1 MAPVFD
7 RSGPVED
14 RPYAYRSP
22 LTLLSGISAF
32 ATPSAVVLLPPVSV
46 PPAALPPLELT
57 VVIPCLNEA
66 LTIAGCVKEAIDA
79 MIAND
84 IPGEV
89 VVADNGSTD
98 GSQKLATEA
107 GARVVPIAKK
117 GYGNA
122 LRGGI
127 EAARGRFILMGDAD
141 GSYNFGHLPR
151 FVERLR
157 AGADLVM
164 GNRFLGGIEP
174 GAMPWKNRHIGNPL
188 LSFIGR
194 LFFRTPIG
202 DFHCGIRAFSAD
214 AYRRMDLRTTG
225 MELASE
231 MVIKSVLFEQR
242 VEEVPTVL
250 RRDGRDRPPH
260 LRPWRDGWRH
270 LRFMLL
276 FSPRWLFWYP
286 GIALMMTG
294 ALLGGALVR
303 GPLPLGRVVLDV
315 HTLLFAAVAVL
326 IGFQAASFA
335 VLSKFFTIRAGLR
348 LPQEGFEDWFRHL
361 TLESGLISGA
371 VLVVT
376 GFAFSL
382 WAVFTWSDRSFGPL
396 QPAETLRWVIPGAL
410 CLVLGCQMILSSF
423 FLGVLRLDTRPDPA

>member
-1 MAPVFD
+1 M
-7 RSGPVED
+7 GPTFSIVTIPEKQSD
-14 RPYAYRSP
+14 HSP
-22 LTLLSGISAF
+22 EI
-32 ATPSAVVLLPPVSV
+32 
-46 PPAALPPLELT
+46 T

-66 LTIAGCVKEAIDA
+66 LTLAGCVREALDA
-79 MIAND
+79 MAAAN
-84 IPGEV
+84 IEGEV

-98 GSQKLATEA
+98 GSQDIAVQN
-107 GARVVPIAKK
+107 GARVVPVAIK

-127 EAARGRFILMGDAD
+127 AAARGNFILMGDAD
-141 GSYNFGHLPR
+141 GSYNFAHLPR

-174 GAMPWKNRHIGNPL
+174 GAMPWKNRHIGNPI

-194 LFFRTPIG
+194 LFFNTGIG
-202 DFHCGIRAFSAD
+202 DFHCGLRGFTKE
-214 AYRRMDLRTTG
+214 AYRKMDLRTTG

-231 MVIKSVLFEQR
+231 IVIKSVLFGMR

-250 RRDGRDRPPH
+250 RKDGRDRPPH

-286 GIALMMTG
+286 GIVLMALG
-294 ALLGGALVR
+294 IVVGGVLVQ
-303 GPLPLGRVVLDV
+303 GPLPLGRITLDV

-326 IGFQAASFA
+326 IGFQAVSFA
-335 VLSKFFTIRAGLR
+335 VLSKFFAVHAGLYR
-348 LPQEGFEDWFRHL
+348 AEQSFQTWFRYL
-361 TLESGLISGA
+361 TLETGLISGSVLILAGLTLSIGA
-371 VLVVT
+371 VWFWGDQ
-376 GFAFSL
+376 GF
-382 WAVFTWSDRSFGPL
+382 GHL
-396 QPAETLRWVIPGAL
+396 QPTETLRLVIPGAL
-410 CLVLGCQMILSSF
+410 SLILGCQMILTSF
-423 FLGVLRLDTRPDPA
+423 FLGVLQLDTRSDLS

>member
-1 MAPVFD
+1 
-7 RSGPVED
+7 
-14 RPYAYRSP
+14 
-22 LTLLSGISAF
+22 
-32 ATPSAVVLLPPVSV
+32 
-46 PPAALPPLELT
+46 LELT
-57 VVIPCLNEA
+57 VVIPCLNES
-66 LTIAGCVKEAIDA
+66 LTIRGCVREALDA
-79 MIAND
+79 MHASGIA
-84 IPGEV
+84 GEV
-89 VVADNGSTD
+89 LVADNGSTD
-98 GSQKLATEA
+98 GSQELATRA
-107 GARVVPIAKK
+107 GARVVPIAAK

-127 EAARGRFILMGDAD
+127 EAAAGRFVLMGDAD
-141 GSYNFGHLPR
+141 GSYDFGHLPR

-194 LFFRTPIG
+194 LFFRTSIS
-202 DFHCGIRAFSAD
+202 DFHCGLRAFSAE

-231 MVIKSVLFEQR
+231 MVIKSVLLGLR

-286 GIALMMTG
+286 GILLMTAGMILG
-294 ALLGGALVR
+294 AVLVQ
-303 GPLPLGRVVLDV
+303 GPLPLGRVTLDV

-335 VLSKFFTIRAGLR
+335 VLSKYFTIRAGLR
-348 LPQEGFEDWFRHL
+348 LPQAGFEGWFRHV
-361 TLESGLISGA
+361 TLESGLISGSL
-371 VLVVT
+371 LVAAGLALSV
-376 GFAFSL
+376 
-382 WAVFTWSDRSFGPL
+382 WAVFIWSGKGFGGL
-396 QPAETLRWVIPGAL
+396 QPAETLRWVIPGVL

-423 FLGVLRLDTRPDPA
+423 FLGVLRLDTRPGQA

>member
-1 MAPVFD
+1 MTA
-7 RSGPVED
+7 
-14 RPYAYRSP
+14 
-22 LTLLSGISAF
+22 
-32 ATPSAVVLLPPVSV
+32 VLLRRVSV
-46 PPAALPPLELT
+46 PSPAASALELS

-66 LTIAGCVKEAIDA
+66 LTIAGCVREAMGA
-79 MIAND
+79 LAASGIA
-84 IPGEV
+84 GEV

-98 GSQKLATEA
+98 GSQALATAE
-107 GARVVPIAKK
+107 GARVVPIATK

-127 EAARGRFILMGDAD
+127 AAARGRYILMGDAD
-141 GSYNFGHLPR
+141 GSYDFSHLPR

-174 GAMPWKNRHIGNPL
+174 GAMPWKNKHIGNPV
-188 LSFIGR
+188 LSFVGR

-202 DFHCGIRAFSAD
+202 DFHCGLRAFSAE

-231 MVIKSVLFEQR
+231 MVIKSVLFGLR

-250 RRDGRDRPPH
+250 RKDGRDRPPH

-286 GIALMMTG
+286 GILLMSVGIILG
-294 ALLGGALVR
+294 AVLVQ
-303 GPLPLGRVVLDV
+303 GPLPLGRVTLDI

-348 LPQEGFEDWFRHL
+348 SPQAGFEDWFRHL
-361 TLESGLISGA
+361 TLESGLITGA
-371 VLVVT
+371 VLVAA
-376 GFAFSL
+376 GLGLSL
-382 WAVFTWSDRSFGPL
+382 SAVSIWGGHSFGPL
-396 QPAETLRWVIPGAL
+396 LQTGETLRRVIPGAL

-423 FLGVLRLDTRPDPA
+423 FLGVLRLDTRPGET

>member
-1 MAPVFD
+1 MSPAPD
-7 RSGPVED
+7 
-14 RPYAYRSP
+14 
-22 LTLLSGISAF
+22 
-32 ATPSAVVLLPPVSV
+32 PSASI
-46 PPAALPPLELT
+46 ELS

-66 LTIAGCVKEAIDA
+66 RTIVGCIREALDA
-79 MIAND
+79 LAANA
-84 IPGEV
+84 ISGEV

-98 GSQKLATEA
+98 GSQQLATDA
-107 GARVVPIAKK
+107 GARVVPITTK

-127 EAARGRFILMGDAD
+127 AAARGRYLIMGDAD
-141 GSYNFGHLPR
+141 GSYNFAHLPR

-157 AGADLVM
+157 AGADVVM

-174 GAMPWKNRHIGNPL
+174 GAMPWKNRHIGNPI

-194 LFFRTPIG
+194 LFFRTRIG
-202 DFHCGIRAFSAD
+202 DFHCGLRAFSAE
-214 AYRRMDLRTTG
+214 AYRQMDLRTTG

-231 MVIKSVLFEQR
+231 MVIKAELFGLR

-250 RRDGRDRPPH
+250 RKDGRDRPPH

-286 GIALMMTG
+286 GILLMAAGTIIGG
-294 ALLGGALVR
+294 ALLP

-335 VLSKFFTIRAGLR
+335 VLSKFFAIRAGLR
-348 LPQEGFEDWFRHL
+348 RPQVGFDDWFRHL
-361 TLESGLISGA
+361 TLESGLITGGVLVAAGLVLSLGA
-371 VLVVT
+371 VRFWSGQ
-376 GFAFSL
+376 GF
-382 WAVFTWSDRSFGPL
+382 GQL
-396 QPAETLRWVIPGAL
+396 QPTQTLRWVIPGAL

-423 FLGVLRLDTRPDPA
+423 FLGVLRLDTRPDPT

>member
-1 MAPVFD
+1 MA
-7 RSGPVED
+7 GPV
-14 RPYAYRSP
+14 A
-22 LTLLSGISAF
+22 
-32 ATPSAVVLLPPVSV
+32 LLPGVSAL
-46 PPAALPPLELT
+46 PSPAAAPLELT

-66 LTIAGCVKEAIDA
+66 RTITGCVREAMDALAASGIAG
-79 MIAND
+79 
-84 IPGEV
+84 EV
-89 VVADNGSTD
+89 LVADNGSTD
-98 GSQKLATEA
+98 GSPELATEA
-107 GARVVPIAKK
+107 GARVVPIAIK

-127 EAARGRFILMGDAD
+127 MAARGRFILMGDAD
-141 GSYNFGHLPR
+141 GSYDFSHLPR

-164 GNRFLGGIEP
+164 GNRFLGGIAP
-174 GAMPWKNRHIGNPL
+174 GAMPWKNRHIGNPV

-194 LFFRTPIG
+194 LFFRTGIG
-202 DFHCGIRAFSAD
+202 DFHCGMRAFTAV

-231 MVIKSVLFEQR
+231 IVIKSVLFGLR

-250 RRDGRDRPPH
+250 RKDDRDRPPH

-286 GIALMMTG
+286 GVLLMSAGFVTG
-294 ALLGGALVR
+294 SVLVR
-303 GPLPLGRVVLDV
+303 GPLPLGRITLDV

-335 VLSKFFTIRAGLR
+335 VLSKFVAARAGLR
-348 LPQEGFEDWFRHL
+348 RPEAAFENWFRHI
-361 TLESGLISGA
+361 TLESGLVTGSLLVATGLALSIGA
-371 VLVVT
+371 VGIWGGH
-376 GFAFSL
+376 GF
-382 WAVFTWSDRSFGPL
+382 GQL

-410 CLVLGCQMILSSF
+410 CLVLGSEVILTSF
-423 FLGVLRLDTRPDPA
+423 FLGVLRLDTRTDAA

>member
-1 MAPVFD
+1 MTSQID
-7 RSGPVED
+7 
-14 RPYAYRSP
+14 
-22 LTLLSGISAF
+22 T
-32 ATPSAVVLLPPVSV
+32 
-46 PPAALPPLELT
+46 LELT

-66 LTIAGCVKEAIDA
+66 LTIEGCVREALDA
-79 MIAND
+79 MHANA
-84 IPGEV
+84 IQGEV

-98 GSQKLATEA
+98 GSQEIATKA
-107 GARVVPIAKK
+107 GARVVPIAVK

-127 EAARGRFILMGDAD
+127 AAARGRYILMGDAD
-141 GSYNFGHLPR
+141 GSYAFSHLPR

-194 LFFRTPIG
+194 LFFKTSIG
-202 DFHCGIRAFSAD
+202 DFHCGLRAFSAD

-231 MVIKSVLFEQR
+231 IVIKSVLFGMR

-250 RRDGRDRPPH
+250 RKDGRDRPPH

-276 FSPRWLFWYP
+276 FSPRWLFLYP
-286 GIALMMTG
+286 GLLLMIIGLVVGG
-294 ALLGGALVR
+294 ALLR
-303 GPLPLGRVVLDV
+303 GPVSIGQVTLDV

-326 IGFQAASFA
+326 VGFQAVSFA
-335 VLSKFFTIRAGLR
+335 GLSKFFAIHAGLR
-348 LPQEGFEDWFRHL
+348 QSEASFASWFRYL
-361 TLESGLISGA
+361 TLESGLIAGGA
-371 VLVVT
+371 LLFGGLGLSIYAVCFWGGQ
-376 GFAFSL
+376 GF
-382 WAVFTWSDRSFGPL
+382 GGL
-396 QPAETLRWVIPGAL
+396 QPSEMLRLVIPGAL
-410 CLVLGCQMILSSF
+410 CLVLGCQMILTSF
-423 FLGVLRLDTRPDPA
+423 LLGVLRLDTRQDLT

>member
-1 MAPVFD
+1 MP
-7 RSGPVED
+7 GP
-14 RPYAYRSP
+14 
-22 LTLLSGISAF
+22 
-32 ATPSAVVLLPPVSV
+32 VVLLRAVSA
-46 PPAALPPLELT
+46 PSPATPALELT

-66 LTIAGCVKEAIDA
+66 LTIAGCVREAMDA
-79 MIAND
+79 LAASGIA
-84 IPGEV
+84 GEV

-98 GSQKLATEA
+98 GSQALATAA
-107 GARVVPIAKK
+107 GARVVPIAPK

-127 EAARGRFILMGDAD
+127 AAARGRYIIMGDAD
-141 GSYNFGHLPR
+141 GSYDFSHLPR

-174 GAMPWKNRHIGNPL
+174 GAMPWKNKHIGNPL

-194 LFFRTPIG
+194 LFFRAPIG
-202 DFHCGIRAFSAD
+202 DFHCGLRAFSAD

-231 MVIKSVLFEQR
+231 MVIKSVLFGLR

-250 RRDGRDRPPH
+250 RKDGRDRPPH

-286 GIALMMTG
+286 GILLMTAGIILG
-294 ALLGGALVR
+294 AVLVQ
-303 GPLPLGRVVLDV
+303 GPLPLGRITLDV

-335 VLSKFFTIRAGLR
+335 VLSKFFAIRAGLR
-348 LPQEGFEDWFRHL
+348 LPQAGFEGWFRHV
-361 TLESGLISGA
+361 TLESGLVSGA
-371 VLVVT
+371 VLVAAGLSLSLGAVSVWGGH
-376 GFAFSL
+376 GF
-382 WAVFTWSDRSFGPL
+382 GQL
-396 QPAETLRWVIPGAL
+396 QPSETLRLVIPGAL

-423 FLGVLRLDTRPDPA
+423 FLGVLRLDTRPDQA

>member
-1 MAPVFD
+1 
-7 RSGPVED
+7 
-14 RPYAYRSP
+14 
-22 LTLLSGISAF
+22 
-32 ATPSAVVLLPPVSV
+32 
-46 PPAALPPLELT
+46 LT

-66 LTIAGCVKEAIDA
+66 LTIAGCVREAMGA
-79 MIAND
+79 LAASGIA
-84 IPGEV
+84 GEV

-98 GSQKLATEA
+98 GSQALATAE
-107 GARVVPIAKK
+107 GARVVPIAIK

-127 EAARGRFILMGDAD
+127 AAARGKYIIMGDAD
-141 GSYNFGHLPR
+141 GSYDFSHLPR

-164 GNRFLGGIEP
+164 GNRFLGGIQP
-174 GAMPWKNRHIGNPL
+174 GAMPWKNRHIGNPV
-188 LSFIGR
+188 LSFVGR
-194 LFFRTPIG
+194 LFFGTPIG
-202 DFHCGIRAFSAD
+202 DFHCGLRAFSAD

-231 MVIKSVLFEQR
+231 MVIKSVLFGLR

-250 RRDGRDRPPH
+250 RKDGRDRPPH

-286 GIALMMTG
+286 GILLMTVGIILG
-294 ALLGGALVR
+294 AVLVQ
-303 GPLPLGRVVLDV
+303 GPLPLGRITLDV

-335 VLSKFFTIRAGLR
+335 VLSKFFAIHAGLR
-348 LPQEGFEDWFRHL
+348 LPQAGFEDWFRHI

-371 VLVVT
+371 VLVAAGLALSV
-376 GFAFSL
+376 
-382 WAVFTWSDRSFGPL
+382 WAVFLWSGHGFGQL
-396 QPAETLRWVIPGAL
+396 QPAQTLRWVIPGAL

-423 FLGVLRLDTRPDPA
+423 FLGVLRLDTRPGET

>member
-1 MAPVFD
+1 M
-7 RSGPVED
+7 
-14 RPYAYRSP
+14 
-22 LTLLSGISAF
+22 
-32 ATPSAVVLLPPVSV
+32 
-46 PPAALPPLELT
+46 
-57 VVIPCLNEA
+57 VIPCLNEA
-66 LTIAGCVKEAIDA
+66 LTIRGCVREALDA
-79 MIAND
+79 MAAAGIA
-84 IPGEV
+84 GEV

-98 GSQKLATEA
+98 GSQAIATEA
-107 GARVVPIAKK
+107 GARVVPIAAK

-127 EAARGRFILMGDAD
+127 EAAAGRFVLMGDAD
-141 GSYNFGHLPR
+141 GSYNFAHLPR

-174 GAMPWKNRHIGNPL
+174 GAMPWKNRHIGNPT

-202 DFHCGIRAFSAD
+202 DFHCGLRAFSAE

-231 MVIKSVLFEQR
+231 MVIKSVLLGLR
-242 VEEVPTVL
+242 LEEVPTVL
-250 RRDGRDRPPH
+250 RKDGRDRPPH

-286 GIALMMTG
+286 GVLLMTSGTILG
-294 ALLGGALVR
+294 AALVQ
-303 GPLPLGRVVLDV
+303 GPLPLGRVTLDV

-348 LPQEGFEDWFRHL
+348 LPQAGFEGWFRHV
-361 TLESGLISGA
+361 TLESGLISGLL
-371 VLVVT
+371 LVTAGLALSV
-376 GFAFSL
+376 
-382 WAVFTWSDRSFGPL
+382 WAVFIWSGKGFGGL

-410 CLVLGCQMILSSF
+410 FLMLGCQMILSSF
-423 FLGVLRLDTRPDPA
+423 FLGVLRLDTRPGQA

>member
-1 MAPVFD
+1 M
-7 RSGPVED
+7 
-14 RPYAYRSP
+14 
-22 LTLLSGISAF
+22 
-32 ATPSAVVLLPPVSV
+32 SV
-46 PPAALPPLELT
+46 PPSATPALELT

-66 LTIAGCVKEAIDA
+66 LTLAGCVREAVDA
-79 MIAND
+79 LAASGIT
-84 IPGEV
+84 GEV

-98 GSQKLATEA
+98 GSQALATAA
-107 GARVVPIAKK
+107 GARVVPVATR

-127 EAARGRFILMGDAD
+127 AAARGRFILMGDAD
-141 GSYNFGHLPR
+141 GSYDFSHLPR

-174 GAMPWKNRHIGNPL
+174 GAMPWKNKHVGNPL
-188 LSFIGR
+188 LSFVGR
-194 LFFRTPIG
+194 LFFRAPIG
-202 DFHCGIRAFSAD
+202 DFHCGLRAFSAD

-231 MVIKSVLFEQR
+231 MVIKSVLFGLR

-250 RRDGRDRPPH
+250 RKDGRDRPPH

-286 GIALMMTG
+286 GILLMTAGIILG
-294 ALLGGALVR
+294 AVLVQ
-303 GPLPLGRVVLDV
+303 GPLPLGRITLDV

-335 VLSKFFTIRAGLR
+335 VLGKFFTIRAGLR
-348 LPQEGFEDWFRHL
+348 LPQAGFEDWFRHI

-371 VLVVT
+371 VLVAAGLGLSV
-376 GFAFSL
+376 
-382 WAVFTWSDRSFGPL
+382 WAVFLWSGHGFGQL
-396 QPAETLRWVIPGAL
+396 QPRKRSAG
-410 CLVLGCQMILSSF
+410 
-423 FLGVLRLDTRPDPA
+423 

>member
-1 MAPVFD
+1 
-7 RSGPVED
+7 
-14 RPYAYRSP
+14 
-22 LTLLSGISAF
+22 
-32 ATPSAVVLLPPVSV
+32 
-46 PPAALPPLELT
+46 LT

-66 LTIAGCVKEAIDA
+66 RTITGCVREALDA
-79 MIAND
+79 MAAAAIQ
-84 IPGEV
+84 GEV
-89 VVADNGSTD
+89 LVADNGSTD
-98 GSQKLATEA
+98 GSQELATRA
-107 GARVVPIAKK
+107 GARVVPIAAR

-127 EAARGRFILMGDAD
+127 AAARGRFILMGDAD
-141 GSYNFGHLPR
+141 GSYDFGHLPR

-164 GNRFLGGIEP
+164 GNRFRGGIAP

-194 LFFRTPIG
+194 LFFRTHIG
-202 DFHCGIRAFSAD
+202 DFHCGLRAFSAA
-214 AYRRMDLRTTG
+214 AYRKMDLRTTG

-231 MVIKSVLFEQR
+231 MVIKSVLFGLR

-250 RRDGRDRPPH
+250 RKDGRDRPPH

-286 GIALMMTG
+286 GLFLMTAG
-294 ALLGGALVR
+294 LVAGGVLMQ
-303 GPLPLGRVVLDV
+303 GPLPLGRVTLDV

-335 VLSKFFTIRAGLR
+335 VLSKFFAIRAGLR
-348 LPQEGFEDWFRHL
+348 RAEAGFEEWFRHV
-361 TLESGLISGA
+361 TLEAGLLTGGA
-371 VLVVT
+371 LVAA
-376 GFAFSL
+376 GLGLSL
-382 WAVFTWSDRSFGPL
+382 WAVLFWGGHGFGRL
-396 QPAETLRWVIPGAL
+396 QPSETLRLVIPGAL
-410 CLVLGCQMILSSF
+410 CLVLGCQMILTSF
-423 FLGVLRLDTRPDPA
+423 FLGVLRLDTRPDAA

>member
-1 MAPVFD
+1 MP
-7 RSGPVED
+7 
-14 RPYAYRSP
+14 
-22 LTLLSGISAF
+22 
-32 ATPSAVVLLPPVSV
+32 ATPEVSV
-46 PPAALPPLELT
+46 
-57 VVIPCLNEA
+57 IMPCLNEA
-66 LTIAGCVKEAIDA
+66 RTIAGCVHEALGA
-79 MIAND
+79 LQIAGLA
-84 IPGEV
+84 GEV

-98 GSQKLATEA
+98 GSQELALNA
-107 GARVVPIAKK
+107 GARVVPIATK

-127 EAARGRFILMGDAD
+127 AAARGRYLIMGDAD
-141 GSYNFGHLPR
+141 GSYDFSHLPR

-164 GNRFLGGIEP
+164 GNRFLGGIQP
-174 GAMPWKNRHIGNPL
+174 GAMPWKNRYLGNPL
-188 LSFIGR
+188 LSFVGR
-194 LFFRTPIG
+194 LFFRTGIG
-202 DFHCGIRAFSAD
+202 DFHCGLRAFSAD

-231 MVIKSVLFEQR
+231 MVIKSVLFGLH

-250 RRDGRDRPPH
+250 RKDGRDRPPH

-286 GIALMMTG
+286 GILLMSLGTIVG
-294 ALLGGALVR
+294 AVLLQ
-303 GPLPLGRVVLDV
+303 GPLPLGRITLDV

-335 VLSKFFTIRAGLR
+335 VLSKFFATRAGLR
-348 LPQEGFEDWFRHL
+348 LPEAGFEDWFRHV
-361 TLESGLISGA
+361 TLESGLVLGSGLVAAGLVLSSGA
-371 VLVVT
+371 VWIW
-376 GFAFSL
+376 GGHG
-382 WAVFTWSDRSFGPL
+382 FGPL

-410 CLVLGCQMILSSF
+410 CLVLGCQMILTSF
-423 FLGVLRLDTRPDPA
+423 FLGVLRLDTHAATA

>member
-1 MAPVFD
+1 MP
-7 RSGPVED
+7 
-14 RPYAYRSP
+14 
-22 LTLLSGISAF
+22 
-32 ATPSAVVLLPPVSV
+32 ATPEVSV
-46 PPAALPPLELT
+46 
-57 VVIPCLNEA
+57 IMPCLNEA
-66 LTIAGCVKEAIDA
+66 RTIAGCVHEALGA
-79 MIAND
+79 LQIAGLA
-84 IPGEV
+84 GEV

-98 GSQKLATEA
+98 GSQELAMNA
-107 GARVVPIAKK
+107 GARVVPIAIK

-127 EAARGRFILMGDAD
+127 AAARGCYLIMGDAD
-141 GSYNFGHLPR
+141 GSYDFSHLPR

-164 GNRFLGGIEP
+164 GNRFLGGIQP
-174 GAMPWKNRHIGNPL
+174 GAMPWKNRYLGNPL
-188 LSFIGR
+188 LSFVGR
-194 LFFRTPIG
+194 LFFRTGIG
-202 DFHCGIRAFSAD
+202 DFHCGLRAFSAD

-231 MVIKSVLFEQR
+231 MVIKSVLFGLH

-250 RRDGRDRPPH
+250 RKDGRDRPPH

-286 GIALMMTG
+286 GILLMSLGTIVG
-294 ALLGGALVR
+294 AALLP
-303 GPLPLGRVVLDV
+303 GPLPLGRVTLDV

-335 VLSKFFTIRAGLR
+335 VLSKFFATRAGLR
-348 LPQEGFEDWFRHL
+348 LPEAGFEDWFRHV
-361 TLESGLISGA
+361 TLESGLVLGSGLVAAGLVLSSGA
-371 VLVVT
+371 VWIW
-376 GFAFSL
+376 GGHG
-382 WAVFTWSDRSFGPL
+382 FGPL

-410 CLVLGCQMILSSF
+410 CLVLGCQMILTSF
-423 FLGVLRLDTRPDPA
+423 FLGVLRLDTHAATA

>member
-1 MAPVFD
+1 MPGTVA
-7 RSGPVED
+7 
-14 RPYAYRSP
+14 
-22 LTLLSGISAF
+22 LLRA
-32 ATPSAVVLLPPVSV
+32 VSV
-46 PPAALPPLELT
+46 PSPTPAAPELT

-66 LTIAGCVKEAIDA
+66 LTIAGCVREAVDA
-79 MIAND
+79 LTSSGIA
-84 IPGEV
+84 GEV

-98 GSQKLATEA
+98 GSQDLATKA
-107 GARVVPIAKK
+107 GARVVPIATK

-127 EAARGRFILMGDAD
+127 AAARGRYILMGDAD
-141 GSYNFGHLPR
+141 GSYDFSHLPR

-174 GAMPWKNRHIGNPL
+174 GAMPWKNKHIGNPL
-188 LSFIGR
+188 LSFVGR
-194 LFFRTPIG
+194 LFFRAPIG
-202 DFHCGIRAFSAD
+202 DFHCGLRAFSAD

-231 MVIKSVLFEQR
+231 MVIKSVLFGLR

-250 RRDGRDRPPH
+250 RKDGRDRPPH

-286 GIALMMTG
+286 GILLMSAGIVLGVALMQ
-294 ALLGGALVR
+294 
-303 GPLPLGRVVLDV
+303 GPLPLGRVTLDV

-335 VLSKFFTIRAGLR
+335 VLSKFFRDPRRIAAPAG
-348 LPQEGFEDWFRHL
+348 
-361 TLESGLISGA
+361 GL
-371 VLVVT
+371 
-376 GFAFSL
+376 
-382 WAVFTWSDRSFGPL
+382 
-396 QPAETLRWVIPGAL
+396 
-410 CLVLGCQMILSSF
+410 
-423 FLGVLRLDTRPDPA
+423 

>member
-1 MAPVFD
+1 MLRAV
-7 RSGPVED
+7 
-14 RPYAYRSP
+14 
-22 LTLLSGISAF
+22 
-32 ATPSAVVLLPPVSV
+32 SAVPTA
-46 PPAALPPLELT
+46 PALELS
-57 VVIPCLNEA
+57 VVLPCLNEA
-66 LTIAGCVKEAIDA
+66 RTITGCVREAMDA
-79 MIAND
+79 LAASGIA
-84 IPGEV
+84 GEV

-98 GSQKLATEA
+98 GSQDLATRA
-107 GARVVPIAKK
+107 GARVVPITAK

-127 EAARGRFILMGDAD
+127 AAARGRFILMGDAD
-141 GSYNFGHLPR
+141 GSYDFSHLSR

-164 GNRFLGGIEP
+164 GNRFRGGIEP
-174 GAMPWKNRHIGNPL
+174 GAMPWKNRHIGNPV

-194 LFFRTPIG
+194 LFFRTGIG
-202 DFHCGIRAFSAD
+202 DFHCGLRAFTTD

-231 MVIKSVLFEQR
+231 IVIKSVLFGLR

-250 RRDGRDRPPH
+250 RKDGRDRPPH

-286 GIALMMTG
+286 GIVLMALG
-294 ALLGGALVR
+294 LILGGALVQ
-303 GPLPLGRVVLDV
+303 GPLPLGRITLDV

-326 IGFQAASFA
+326 IGFQATSFA
-335 VLSKFFTIRAGLR
+335 VLSKFVATRAGLR
-348 LPQEGFEDWFRHL
+348 RPEAGFEDWFRHL
-361 TLESGLISGA
+361 TLESGLVTGGLLVVAGLGLSIGA
-371 VLVVT
+371 VSIWGGQ
-376 GFAFSL
+376 GFG
-382 WAVFTWSDRSFGPL
+382 RL

-410 CLVLGCQMILSSF
+410 CLVLGCQMILTSF
-423 FLGVLRLDTRPDPA
+423 FLGVLRLDTGPDPA